1 MSMSKK
7 DFIAL
12 ADVFIK
18 TDPKRLPESL
28 RELSPLVSQGFE
40 GQWETDRDACAD
52 FCASQNPRFNR
63 SRWLAYI
70 AGECGPNGGAITR
83 ERRALRAFQGGVR

>member
-12 ADVFIK
+12 ADVIRERE
-18 TDPKRLPESL
+18 PEKRTPEW
-28 RELSPLVSQGFE
+28 F
-40 GQWETDRDACAD
+40 QWDGTKSALAD

-63 SRWLAYI
+63 ARWLAYI
-70 AGECGPNGGAITR
+70 VGECGPNGG
-83 ERRALRAFQGGVR
+83 